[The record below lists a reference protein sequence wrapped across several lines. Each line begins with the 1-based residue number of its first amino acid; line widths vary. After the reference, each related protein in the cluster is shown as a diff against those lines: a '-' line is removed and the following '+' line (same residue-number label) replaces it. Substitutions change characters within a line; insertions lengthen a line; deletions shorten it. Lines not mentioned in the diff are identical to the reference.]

1 MTDTGRSE
9 VTDLIG
15 KKTDNFSLK
24 SRRNDKSVFLSFDY
38 TTIEIPVSEFKIFL
52 DFVSETQ
59 DELVDFRRED
69 ISIVPLAERK
79 TNSFDLTSLK
89 DCEVMYLGFGHTMI
103 TIPVKSF
110 KVFSAFI
117 RETYNKLSD

>member
-9 VTDLIG
+9 VINLVE
-15 KKTDNFSLK
+15 KKTDNLNLK
-24 SRRNDKSVFLSFDY
+24 SQKNDKSVFLSFGY
-38 TTIEIPVSEFKIFL
+38 TTIEIPISEFKYIL
-52 DFVSETQ
+52 DFASETQ

-79 TNSFDLTSLK
+79 TNHFNLTSWK

-110 KVFSAFI
+110 KVFSTFVM
-117 RETYNKLSD
+117 ETYNKLSD

>member
-9 VTDLIG
+9 VINLVE
-15 KKTDNFSLK
+15 KKTDNLNLK
-24 SRRNDKSVFLSFDY
+24 SQKNDKSVFLSFGY
-38 TTIEIPVSEFKIFL
+38 TTIEIPISEFKNIL
-52 DFVSETQ
+52 DFASETQ

-69 ISIVPLAERK
+69 ISIVPLSERK

-103 TIPVKSF
+103 TISVKSF
-110 KVFSAFI
+110 KVFSTFI

>member
-9 VTDLIG
+9 VINLVE
-15 KKTDNFSLK
+15 KKTGNFNFK
-24 SRRNDKSVFLSFDY
+24 SRRNDKSVFLSFGY
-38 TTIEIPVSEFKIFL
+38 TTIEIPISEFKSIL
-52 DFVSETQ
+52 DFASETQ
-59 DELVDFRRED
+59 DELVDLRRED

-79 TNSFDLTSLK
+79 TNHFDLTSFK
-89 DCEVMYLGFGHTMI
+89 DCEVLYLGFGHTMI

-110 KVFSAFI
+110 KVFNAFI